1 MPNYTPE
8 LVESVL
14 HQYLHTDTPV
24 GQIAAEH
31 GVSER
36 DLTRMRQ
43 ANGVPA
49 RGARVRALPP
59 AMRRLLETTRE
70 LKAAAPPHDEPPAPS
85 AAVSATAGAPFSDA
99 SVIERIERLIER
111 ELAAEEATRA
121 ALGSLARTPT
131 EAERC
136 ARTVASMTRSL
147 HTLMRLRAG
156 LAPEQGS
163 SNDHGIP
170 ADIDEFRRE
179 LARRIEA
186 FVASQPDD
194 ECNDGDRAAVVA
206 VPER

>member
-70 LKAAAPPHDEPPAPS
+70 LK
-85 AAVSATAGAPFSDA
+85 
-99 SVIERIERLIER
+99 RIERLIER

-136 ARTVASMTRSL
+136 ARTVASMSRSL